1 MKKRI
6 MLAFMACALCTTA
19 TEAQTHPQ
27 LLPNEQNTIQIFE
40 RLSPLVVNVHRL
52 RTVVTRG
59 YQQHDIQSGMGSG
72 FVWNK
77 NGYIVTNYHVIRKA
91 NKIAVTLQK
100 GRTVR
105 AKIVGALPRK
115 DIAVLKIDDPNAL
128 KEIDINGFFHFPIA
142 NSAKLKVG
150 QKALAIGNPFGLD
163 RTLTQGI
170 ISAVGREIPGIA
182 GKINNMIQTDASV
195 NPGNS
200 GGPLL
205 DSQGNLI
212 GMNTVIFSTSGTS
225 AGIGFAVPAND
236 IKRTVEQIIQYG
248 HVKQAGIGVQI
259 FSDQITHS
267 IGIKGVLINK
277 VVSQSPADKA
287 GFQGTYRDEFGRI
300 HLGDIITAINGKA
313 ISSYDDLNDV
323 LDKVNIGDAIS
334 IQYLRGK
341 KPNKVT
347 LRTAEIQ

>member
-1 MKKRI
+1 MKK
-6 MLAFMACALCTTA
+6 LAALTLIVCTLCGPIA
-19 TEAQTHPQ
+19 RSQTHGQ
-27 LLPNEQNTIQIFE
+27 LLPEEQNTIQIFQ
-40 RLSPLVVNVHRL
+40 RISPLVVNVHRL
-52 RTVVTRG
+52 RTVMTRN
-59 YQQHDIQSGMGSG
+59 YEHHDVESGMGSG

-77 NGYIVTNYHVIRKA
+77 DGYIVTNYHVIRSA

-100 GRTVR
+100 GHTVL
-105 AKIVGALPRK
+105 AKIVGALARK
-115 DIAVLKIDDPNAL
+115 DIAVLKIDDPKAL
-128 KEIDINGFFHFPIA
+128 NEIDINGFFRFPIA
-142 NSAKLKVG
+142 DSAKLKVG

-248 HVKQAGIGVQI
+248 RVKQAGIGVQV
-259 FSDQITHS
+259 FSDQITQS
-267 IGIKGVLINK
+267 MGITGVLINN

-287 GFQGTYRDEFGRI
+287 GFQGTYRDEYGQI
-300 HLGDIITAINGKA
+300 HLGDIIVGINDHPIK
-313 ISSYDDLNDV
+313 SYDDLNDV
-323 LDKVNIGDAIS
+323 LDKVKIGEQITLHT
-334 IQYLRGK
+334 LRGDK
-341 KPNKVT
+341 TRKVT